1 MERPRALVA
10 AGKAHVASI
19 AGIGCGFGSG
29 KVDGALPHAA
39 LYSVLPAPAKR
50 HFMTLPRHCAASA
63 ASASPARLDLLQS
76 LSGLALALF
85 MWLHM
90 AFVSSILI
98 SEDVAWA
105 VARFFEGY
113 FFLSRPQAWLVSA
126 FAAAVT
132 VLFAVHA
139 LLALRKFPA
148 DWRQYRIAASH
159 GRRLRHPDTV
169 LWFVQVATGF
179 AMFFLAPVH
188 LYTML
193 VHPDLIGPYES
204 ADRVWTG
211 GFWPLYLALL
221 FVVEVHGSVGLY
233 RLAVKWG
240 WFMGRDPRA
249 GRRRLRRAMWAL
261 IVFLLALGLTT
272 LAADIRL
279 GIEHA
284 PRAGERYV
292 PSWERAGAAGED
304 VEKQQ

>member
-1 MERPRALVA
+1 
-10 AGKAHVASI
+10 
-19 AGIGCGFGSG
+19 
-29 KVDGALPHAA
+29 
-39 LYSVLPAPAKR
+39 
-50 HFMTLPRHCAASA
+50 MTHPQYCAASA
-63 ASASPARLDLLQS
+63 ASAWPARLDLLQS

-98 SEDVAWA
+98 SEDVAWT
-105 VARFFEGY
+105 VARFFEGH

-126 FAAAVT
+126 FVAAVSA
-132 VLFAVHA
+132 LFAVHA

-148 DWRQYRIAASH
+148 DWRQYRIAARH
-159 GRRLRHPDTV
+159 GSRLRHPDTV

-221 FVVEVHGSVGLY
+221 FAVEVHGSIGLY
-233 RLAVKWG
+233 RLALKWG

-249 GRRRLRRAMWAL
+249 GRRRLRRAVWAVCGVL
-261 IVFLLALGLTT
+261 LAPGLAPLGGGMRRGRAGGLLALGRSTP
-272 LAADIRL
+272 AAELRL
-279 GIEHA
+279 GIAHA
-284 PRAGERYV
+284 PHAGERYV
-292 PSWERAGAAGED
+292 PSWERAGAAGVD
-304 VEKQQ
+304 VEQRQ